1 MKKELKALAKFVEE
15 RIATME
21 KNAKTLT
28 DEAAKKVAE
37 ESLKQLRELKRSLND
52 LGEDDPD
59 SIDKLRK
66 DVTDA
71 LERIDKRINEM
82 ADQIEA
88 LQERVGDTGGEDP
101 AASENGKGGRGLKS
115 NNYLST
121 DEARHDFLQAM
132 RNSKNAADFSAKWGA
147 KLAENGITI
156 AAGSE
161 DAFLP
166 ESVRGAIEDAWEK
179 PSNWLNRLNNTG
191 AKAFTVRLNTS
202 DQNAETSRAKGHKK
216 GETKANEALT
226 FAAKKITPQMIYKK
240 IDLDNMTV
248 FEDDGSL
255 LNYITT
261 ELVNQWLVEVERA
274 ILVGDGRE
282 DSDNN
287 KISSIEAVVDAG
299 TTYVTTIQ
307 HDDNNQFIDELV
319 QMIDS
324 IKNDEGAAITVF
336 MSQTSLS
343 ELRRFVFGDG
353 SSAQYVRKED
363 MAAQIGASEIITT
376 SLLGNN
382 VKAIAMRLDKYVT
395 VGRRNPA
402 FVEWENYDTNVR
414 NYRVENPFG
423 GALGA
428 PKSAAVLST
437 EQA

>member
-1 MKKELKALAKFVEE
+1 MKKELKALATFIDE

-28 DEAAKKVAE
+28 DAAAKTAAD
-37 ESLKQLRELKRSLND
+37 ESLNQLRTLKKKLND

-59 SIDKLRK
+59 SIEKLRK

-71 LERIDKRINEM
+71 FERIDKRMNEF
-82 ADQIEA
+82 ADDIKA
-88 LQERVGDTGGEDP
+88 LQERVGSGEGNPDGEGE
-101 AASENGKGGRGLKS
+101 ANKLKGGKKAQ
-115 NNYLST
+115 NYLGT
-121 DEARHDFLQAM
+121 AEATHDFLSAM
-132 RNSKNAADFSAKWGA
+132 RASKNAAEFGKNWGA
-147 KLAENGITI
+147 RLAENGITI
-156 AAGSE
+156 AEGSE

-166 ESVRGAIEDAWEK
+166 DSVKGAIQDAWEK

-202 DQNAETSRAKGHKK
+202 DQDAETSRAKGHKR
-216 GETKANEALT
+216 GEQKANESLT

-261 ELVNQWLVEVERA
+261 ELVNQWNVEVERA

-282 DSDNN
+282 ANDNN
-287 KISSIEAVVDAG
+287 KINSIEAVVDADATYA
-299 TTYVTTIQ
+299 TTFA
-307 HDDNNQFIDELV
+307 HSADNQFIDELV
-319 QMIDS
+319 QMVDS
-324 IKNDEGAAITVF
+324 IKNDEGGAITLF

-363 MAAQIGASEIITT
+363 MAAQLGVSEIITT
-376 SLLGNN
+376 SLLGTG

-428 PKSAAVLST
+428 PKSAAVLT
-437 EQA
+437 VE

>member
-1 MKKELKALAKFVEE
+1 MKKELKALAKFIEE

-21 KNAKTLT
+21 KNSKTLT
-28 DEAAKKVAE
+28 DEAAKNVAE

-59 SIDKLRK
+59 SIERLRK

-71 LERIDKRINEM
+71 LERIDKRMNEF
-82 ADQIEA
+82 ADEIKA
-88 LQERVGDTGGEDP
+88 LQERVGSGDGNPDGEGDGS
-101 AASENGKGGRGLKS
+101 ANNLKGGKKAQ
-115 NNYLST
+115 NYLGSA
-121 DEARHDFLQAM
+121 EATHDFLSAM
-132 RNSKNAADFSAKWGA
+132 RESKNAAAFAANWGA
-147 KLAENGITI
+147 RLAENGITI
-156 AAGSE
+156 AEGSE

-166 ESVRGAIEDAWEK
+166 ESVKGAIEDAWEK

-202 DQNAETSRAKGHKK
+202 DQDAETSRAKGHKR
-216 GETKANEALT
+216 GEQKANESLT

-261 ELVNQWLVEVERA
+261 ELVNQWFVEVERA

-282 DSDNN
+282 ANDNN
-287 KISSIEAVVDAG
+287 KITSIEAVVDAG
-299 TTYVTTIQ
+299 ATYTTTFA
-307 HDDNNQFIDELV
+307 HSADNQFIDELV
-319 QMIDS
+319 QMVDS
-324 IKNDEGAAITVF
+324 IKNDEGGAITIF
-336 MSQTSLS
+336 MSQISLS

-363 MAAQIGASEIITT
+363 MAAQLGVSEIITT
-376 SLLGNN
+376 SLLGTD

-428 PKSAAVLST
+428 PKSAAVLTT
-437 EQA
+437 E

>member
-1 MKKELKALAKFVEE
+1 MKKELKALAKFLDE

-21 KNAKTLT
+21 KNAKSLT
-28 DEAAKKVAE
+28 DESAKAVAE
-37 ESLKQLRELKRSLND
+37 ESLKQLREFKRSIND

-59 SIDKLRK
+59 SIEKLRQ

-71 LERIDKRINEM
+71 LERIDRRMNEF
-82 ADQIEA
+82 ADEIKA
-88 LQERVGDTGGEDP
+88 LQERVGSGDGNPDGEG
-101 AASENGKGGRGLKS
+101 AANNLKGKKTQ
-115 NNYLST
+115 NYLSSK
-121 DEARHDFLQAM
+121 EATHDFLQAM
-132 RNSKNAADFSAKWGA
+132 RDSKNAAAFAANWSAR
-147 KLAENGITI
+147 LAENGITI
-156 AAGSE
+156 AEGSE

-166 ESVRGAIEDAWEK
+166 DSVKGAIQDAWER
-179 PSNWLNRLNNTG
+179 PGNWLNRLNNTG

-202 DQNAETSRAKGHKK
+202 DQDAETSRAKGHKR
-216 GETKANEALT
+216 GEQKANESLT

-255 LNYITT
+255 LNYITN

-274 ILVGDGRE
+274 ILVGDGRQDN
-282 DSDNN
+282 DSN
-287 KISSIEAVVDAG
+287 KINSIEAVVDASATY
-299 TTYVTTIQ
+299 TTTFA
-307 HDDNNQFIDELV
+307 HSADNQFIDELV
-319 QMIDS
+319 QMVDS
-324 IKNDEGAAITVF
+324 IKNDEGGAITLF

-363 MAAQIGASEIITT
+363 MAAQLGVSEIITT
-376 SLLGNN
+376 SLLGTG

-402 FVEWENYDTNVR
+402 FVEWENYDYNIR

-428 PKSAAVLST
+428 PKSAAVLTT
-437 EQA
+437 E

>member
-1 MKKELKALAKFVEE
+1 MKKSIKALANYLDE
-15 RIATME
+15 RIATMK
-21 KNAKTLT
+21 KNSESLT
-28 DEAAKKVAE
+28 DEKAKAAAR
-37 ESLKQLRELKRSLND
+37 ESLNQLETLRRQLND

-59 SIDKLRK
+59 SVEQLRR

-71 LERIDKRINEM
+71 LARIDSRMNEF
-82 ADQIEA
+82 AEQIKA
-88 LQERVGDTGGEDP
+88 LQERDGAGEEPAANKMSKKAANYLGGE
-101 AASENGKGGRGLKS
+101 
-115 NNYLST
+115 
-121 DEARHDFLQAM
+121 EAMRDFLQTM
-132 RNSKNAADFSAKWGA
+132 RESKNADAFAKNWRG
-147 KLAENGITI
+147 KLSENGITI
-156 AAGSE
+156 AEGSE

-166 ESVRGAIEDAWEK
+166 ESVKGAIQDAWEK

-202 DQNAETSRAKGHKK
+202 DQDAETSRAKGHKR
-216 GETKANEALT
+216 GEQKANESLT

-255 LNYITT
+255 LNYITS

-282 DSDNN
+282 ANDNN
-287 KISSIEAVVDAG
+287 KINSIEAVVDAD
-299 TTYVTTIQ
+299 TTYATTFAHIA
-307 HDDNNQFIDELV
+307 DNQFIDELV
-319 QMIDS
+319 QMVDS
-324 IKNDEGAAITVF
+324 IKNDEGGAITLF

-363 MAAQIGASEIITT
+363 MAAQLGVSEIITT
-376 SLLGNN
+376 SLLGTG

-402 FVEWENYDTNVR
+402 FVEWENYDINVR

-428 PKSAAVLST
+428 PKSAAVLT
-437 EQA
+437 VE